1 MNASPQTTPRTTIA
15 VTGASGQLG
24 RLILQDLRKAAPEAE
39 IVGLLRDPG
48 KALDLAAQ
56 GVVLRKADYEDP
68 ASLNAALR
76 GVDRLALVSSN
87 EIGKRFA
94 QHANVIAAAKAAGVR
109 LVVYT
114 SLLHAPVS
122 GLSLAPEHIQTEEA
136 LKASGLPH
144 VILRN
149 GWYTENYS
157 DAIRQASQTGEFAG
171 AADEGRIA
179 SASRA
184 DFALAAAQALL
195 GAARPGE
202 TLELAGDRA
211 WTLGDLA
218 VEIARVRGGPVV
230 YKNLPVPQ
238 YAALLKA
245 FGLPE
250 AVADMLAGWEG
261 EIAKGAL
268 DDKGDALRR
277 LTGRPSTSLAQTVE
291 ELLKV

>member
-1 MNASPQTTPRTTIA
+1 MNASPKTTIA

-24 RLILQDLRKAAPEAE
+24 RLILKDLRKAAPEAE
-39 IVGLLRDPG
+39 VIGLLRDPG
-48 KALDLAAQ
+48 KALDLAAL

-68 ASLNAALR
+68 ASLNEALR
-76 GVDRLALVSSN
+76 GVDRLVLVSSN

-94 QHANVIAAAKAAGVR
+94 QHRNVIEAAKAAGVR

-114 SLLHAPVS
+114 SLLHAPDS
-122 GLSLAPEHIQTEEA
+122 GLSLAPEHVQTEEA
-136 LKASGLPH
+136 LKASGLSY

-171 AADEGRIA
+171 AAGEGRIA
-179 SASRA
+179 SAARA
-184 DFALAAAQALL
+184 DYALAAAQAVL
-195 GAARPGE
+195 GAAKPGE

-218 VEIARVRGGPVV
+218 VEIARFTGGPVV
-230 YKNLPVPQ
+230 YKNLSVPK

-261 EIAKGAL
+261 EIVKGAL
-268 DDKGDALRR
+268 DGQGETLRR
-277 LTGRPSTSLAQTVE
+277 LTGRPSTPLSETVAQ
-291 ELLKV
+291 LLKA